1 MPYDL
6 VIKNARLV
14 NEGTI
19 IEGDLAIESGRIV
32 QIGGSLSAANELDA
46 VGSWLV
52 PGMIDDQVHFREPG
66 FEHKGSIETESRA
79 AIAGGVTS
87 YMEMPNCNPQTTN
100 AEALQHKYD
109 RAAKHSFA
117 NYGFYLGATNDNLE
131 DIKSIDPSSAC
142 GIKVFMGAST
152 GNMLVDD
159 PDTLNGIFSS
169 APILIATHC
178 ENTPMILANEA
189 RAREQFG
196 NDVPFIEHANIRS
209 AEVCYASSSFAVELA
224 HTHGA
229 RLHILHLTTAREMEL
244 FNPGPIETKRITA
257 EACVHHLFCNDS
269 WYATRGADIKCN
281 PAIKR
286 SEDQEALL
294 AAVVEDRIDVI
305 ATDHA
310 PHTVEE
316 KAQSYFDAPAG
327 LPLVQHALLTLIEH
341 VKNGVMSIEKVVQKT
356 AHAPA
361 QLFDVSR
368 RGYLREGYWADLVII
383 DPDRETVVNDEPI
396 YAKCGWSPFNGLTFR
411 SRITHTLVN
420 GKLVYE
426 DGELIGDSP
435 AMALVYER

>member
-1 MPYDL
+1 LPYDL

-14 NEGTI
+14 NEGTVT
-19 IEGDLAIESGRIV
+19 EGDLAIESGRIV
-32 QIGGSLSAANELDA
+32 QIGGSLSAASELDA

-100 AEALQHKYD
+100 AEALQHRYD

-189 RAREQFG
+189 RGREQFG

-269 WYATRGADIKCN
+269 WYAT
-281 PAIKR
+281 
-286 SEDQEALL
+286 
-294 AAVVEDRIDVI
+294 
-305 ATDHA
+305 
-310 PHTVEE
+310 
-316 KAQSYFDAPAG
+316 
-327 LPLVQHALLTLIEH
+327 
-341 VKNGVMSIEKVVQKT
+341 
-356 AHAPA
+356 
-361 QLFDVSR
+361 
-368 RGYLREGYWADLVII
+368 
-383 DPDRETVVNDEPI
+383 
-396 YAKCGWSPFNGLTFR
+396 
-411 SRITHTLVN
+411 
-420 GKLVYE
+420 
-426 DGELIGDSP
+426 
-435 AMALVYER
+435 